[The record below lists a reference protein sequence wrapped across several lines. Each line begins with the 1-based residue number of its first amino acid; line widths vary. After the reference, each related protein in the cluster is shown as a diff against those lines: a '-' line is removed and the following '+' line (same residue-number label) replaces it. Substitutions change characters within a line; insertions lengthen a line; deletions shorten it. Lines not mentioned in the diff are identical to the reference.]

1 MVITGD
7 TNTDYINYMSNQPM
21 SDGKEIRSFFDEIRE
36 EEIKEKENKDE
47 N

>member
-7 TNTDYINYMSNQPM
+7 TNTDYINYMSNQSM

-36 EEIKEKENKDE
+36 EEKNEEGNKDE
-47 N
+47 